1 MFEAIDRY
9 APGEPKQ
16 RLAAAVVA
24 AVVGILALGDAT
36 DMIAFPTYQL
46 GLPDAAWANAIVFA
60 FGVALLVVGY
70 RFVEVSLGEVEPAV
84 AAPPTPDGGFDERD
98 PERILA
104 ARYARGELDDDQ
116 FERMKVH
123 LRDFDDP
130 DDSTTE
136 EYDTRTDFAENHEL
150 RDRETII
157 D

>member
-1 MFEAIDRY
+1 MFETIDRY

-24 AVVGILALGDAT
+24 AVVGILALGDALNV
-36 DMIAFPTYQL
+36 IYFPMYQL
-46 GLPDAAWANAIVFA
+46 GLPDAAWANAIVLL
-60 FGVALLVVGY
+60 FGLALLVVTY
-70 RFVEVSLGEVEPAV
+70 RLVELSVGEADPAV
-84 AAPPTPDGGFDERD
+84 PNPPTADGGYDERD
-98 PERILA
+98 PEQILA

-116 FERMKVH
+116 FERMKAH

-130 DDSTTE
+130 DDATTE
-136 EYDTRTDFAENHEL
+136 RYDTRQDFAENHEL